1 MLAGYHSGT
10 IWALAAEYVSGA
22 AWGRMLHIGC
32 ECWDGAS
39 VSLTQLSNASVQCSP
54 SFHPSIP
61 PPPLSSSNKWSF
73 CSSVFAAVGW
83 RASAGPSPKTSGLSW
98 NCFLLHSIICGLS
111 ILLVCFFSYL
121 FPSLL
126 LLLYLWFCLF
136 DYLSSRLFIPQYL
149 CPHPTSRLMDFWNS
163 LPPFCSLRTLMF
175 NIFSPKTSLV
185 FTPLA
190 LLPFHIVFHPILST
204 LADTLKNRF
213 LVLCWDVFLSLRSRR
228 QPEQKADKNKKMK
241 SATTEMVNDDQSV
254 HNYKQNTAQKRFII
268 LSSLIMCTFFFFK
281 SLDLL

>member
-22 AWGRMLHIGC
+22 VWGRMLHIGC

-98 NCFLLHSIICGLS
+98 NCFLLHSVICGLC

-121 FPSLL
+121 FFLIAVSV
-126 LLLYLWFCLF
+126 FLF
-136 DYLSSRLFIPQYL
+136 DNLSSHLFIPCNL

-163 LPPFCSLRTLMF
+163 LPPLCLHTLLF
-175 NIFSPKTSLV
+175 NIFSSK
-185 FTPLA
+185 PL
-190 LLPFHIVFHPILST
+190 
-204 LADTLKNRF
+204 
-213 LVLCWDVFLSLRSRR
+213 LSLR
-228 QPEQKADKNKKMK
+228 
-241 SATTEMVNDDQSV
+241 
-254 HNYKQNTAQKRFII
+254 
-268 LSSLIMCTFFFFK
+268 LSSSSLFTLCFTPSFK
-281 SLDLL
+281 RLQRHLKIDFSPVLRRILFAVEQTATRARDRQKQKWKAQIQRW

>member
-83 RASAGPSPKTSGLSW
+83 RASAGPSPETSGLSW
-98 NCFLLHSIICGLS
+98 NSFLLHSIICGLS
-111 ILLVCFFSYL
+111 VSLSWFFSCLIFFLIAVFVSFL
-121 FPSLL
+121 FDYSSSTHSSQSLSSSDVKADGFLKFLPSLL
-126 LLLYLWFCLF
+126 FTTLTVVRHFFTKTLSCLNAF
-136 DYLSSRLFIPQYL
+136 RPPPCSHCVSR
-149 CPHPTSRLMDFWNS
+149 HPLNACR
-163 LPPFCSLRTLMF
+163 
-175 NIFSPKTSLV
+175 
-185 FTPLA
+185 
-190 LLPFHIVFHPILST
+190 
-204 LADTLKNRF
+204 DT
-213 LVLCWDVFLSLRSRR
+213 
-228 QPEQKADKNKKMK
+228 
-241 SATTEMVNDDQSV
+241 
-254 HNYKQNTAQKRFII
+254 
-268 LSSLIMCTFFFFK
+268 
-281 SLDLL
+281 